1 MSLLNIFAKKPDKKN
16 INLLPSE
23 SAEVASKKDLTF
35 TILIPI
41 ITVALIIAAFGGL
54 FLLGKIESKRSEVIN
69 KQISDKE
76 AEWKSYATVSANL
89 NQVRTNLTTYDQESL
104 KNKNLYQNLIAIRD
118 VIPTS
123 LNLTKLDFKSNNAN
137 LDGTAVDPRSVYQFV
152 EVLKSKPTVYSKVT
166 VKNINYQAAE
176 GKYNFSVSFS
186 IANQTK

>member
-1 MSLLNIFAKKPDKKN
+1 MSLLNIFAKKTDKKN

-23 SAEVASKKDLTF
+23 SVEVVSKKDLTF

-41 ITVALIIAAFGGL
+41 ITAALIIASFGGL
-54 FLLGKIESKRSEVIN
+54 LLLEKIESTRSGVIN

-76 AEWKSYATVSANL
+76 AEWKNYATVSANL
-89 NQVRTNLTTYDQESL
+89 NQVRTNLAMYEQESL

-123 LNLTKLDFKSNNAN
+123 LNLTRLDFKLNNAN
-137 LDGTAVDPRSVYQFV
+137 LDGTAADPRSVYQFV

-166 VKNINYQAAE
+166 VKNINYQASE